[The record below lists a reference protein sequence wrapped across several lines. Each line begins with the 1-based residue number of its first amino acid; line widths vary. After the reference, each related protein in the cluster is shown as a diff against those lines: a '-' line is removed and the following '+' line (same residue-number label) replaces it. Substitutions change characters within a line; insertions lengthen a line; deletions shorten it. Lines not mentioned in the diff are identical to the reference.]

1 MTVEKDLGVLVG
13 EKPAMCPCRSER
25 QLYPGLHLKHG
36 QHIKGGDSL
45 SLFLQDPTSTPEP
58 KHRKQMDLLQ
68 WLQRGATETIRDS
81 RSTFPLRKG

>member
-25 QLYPGLHLKHG
+25 QPYPGLHLKHG

-45 SLFLQDPTSTPEP
+45 SLCSCKTPHQLQSPNIENKWICYSGSRGGPQRRSETAGAPFL
-58 KHRKQMDLLQ
+58 
-68 WLQRGATETIRDS
+68 
-81 RSTFPLRKG
+81 